1 MKIATVFVGFLAS
14 MVGAQLL
21 IIPGLSASLVA
32 DCTDATRIANQYTAT
47 ANEATG
53 SNTQT
58 TAGCVTTN
66 SITGV
71 SIFENTGHVTPL
83 EPPTPA
89 PSTSEPTGSPTGAP
103 TGAPTD
109 EPTVVP
115 SVAPSSGNMRRLL
128 QSSTSKLILNS
139 FTADPEI
146 AAAFIETPAAFLN
159 NVKESIEEVV
169 SITVIVVAPSVEE
182 LEGTMSFAPIVE
194 LGFTSS
200 PTEAGTTYSPTE
212 TGVTMSPTEAFVPVT
227 MSPTETGA
235 TMSPT
240 ETAASA
246 KGNSLLKLF
255 FNY

>member
-14 MVGAQLL
+14 MVGAQQLL
-21 IIPGLSASLVA
+21 IIPGLSASIVA
-32 DCTDATRIANQYTAT
+32 DCSNPTLIADQYTAT
-47 ANEATG
+47 ANDATG

-58 TAGCVTTN
+58 TAACVTTDTN
-66 SITGV
+66 TGV
-71 SIFENTGHVTPL
+71 SVFEDTGYVTPL
-83 EPPTPA
+83 ETPTPA

-109 EPTVVP
+109 EP
-115 SVAPSSGNMRRLL
+115 SSGNMRRLL
-128 QSSTSKLILNS
+128 QSSTSKIILNS
-139 FTADPEI
+139 FTNDPEI
-146 AAAFIETPAAFLN
+146 AAAFVETPAAFLN

-169 SITVIVVAPSVEE
+169 SITIEVVAPSAEE
-182 LEGTMSFAPIVE
+182 LEGTMSFAPKLE

-227 MSPTETGA
+227 MSPTETGV

-240 ETAASA
+240 ETPLSDTA
-246 KGNSLLKLF
+246 KENSLLKF
-255 FNY
+255 FFGNW